1 MSTLFPVEFAY
12 PEGFFYS
19 PDFLTENEELKLYKE
34 ITKIDLHSFNFQGYE
49 AKRKVASFGYDYRFE
64 NGRLTKGKSIPP
76 TFDFLIEKVSKHLSV
91 SQGEFAELL
100 VPESPVGSVITWHR

>member
-49 AKRKVASFGYDYRFE
+49 ARRKVASFGYDYNFE
-64 NGRLTKGKSIPP
+64 NGSLLKGKDIPLI
-76 TFDFLIEKVSKHLSV
+76 FDSLIEKVSRHLSV
-91 SQGEFAELL
+91 TQGEFAELL
-100 VPESPVGSVITWHR
+100 ITEYPVG